1 MSHLRKQMT
10 DDMTIRGLAQSTQET
25 YLRAVAGLA
34 KFHRQR
40 PDALSDKDVQRYL
53 VHLIEERRLSAST
66 CNSVVNGLRFFY
78 HTTLGRE
85 QAAFQLPCRKEPQR
99 LPEILSREEVAR
111 IFRVTSNRKHRTLL
125 KTAYAAGLRVSET
138 VHLRLGDIDS
148 ERMTIRI
155 EQGKRMKDRYALL
168 SQRLLEALREYW
180 LAYRPKHWLF
190 PGQNADAPLS
200 RMTAHRIFHA
210 AKTKA
215 SISKPGGIHL
225 LRHAFATH
233 LLEAGTDL
241 HTIQRLLG
249 HTNIS
254 TTMRYF
260 HLAQRH
266 LMKTPSPLDLLEMH
280 GDEKEES
287 TSE

>member
-25 YLRAVAGLA
+25 YLRAVTGLA
-34 KFHRQR
+34 KFHRR
-40 PDALSDKDVQRYL
+40 PPDALSDKEVQRYL
-53 VHLIEERRLSAST
+53 IHLIEERRLSAGT

-85 QAAFQLPCRKEPQR
+85 QCSFQLPCRKEPKR

-111 IFRVTSNRKHRTLL
+111 LFVVTSNRKHRALL
-125 KTAYAAGLRVSET
+125 KTTYAAGLRVSET
-138 VHLRLGDIDS
+138 TRLRIGDIDS

-168 SQRLLEALREYW
+168 SERLLEVLREYW
-180 LAYRPKHWLF
+180 LAYRPQIWLF
-190 PGQNADAPLS
+190 PGQDGNAPIS
-200 RMTAHRIFHA
+200 RMTVHRIFHA
-210 AKTKA
+210 AKDKA
-215 SISKPGGIHL
+215 SIIKRGGVHL

-249 HTNIS
+249 HSNIS

-260 HLAQRH
+260 HLAQRQ
-266 LMKTPSPLDLLEMH
+266 LMNTPSPLDLLEQR
-280 GDEKEES
+280 GGS
-287 TSE
+287 TEDSTDA